1 MAKKIL
7 ISTGIFSPDIGG
19 PASYANELC
28 QKLSGEFSFTVL
40 TYSSAIKHPEDKKYP
55 YKVVRVW
62 RKMPSLLRYGIYFF
76 RVIFEARRHDLILVL
91 TTFSGGI
98 PGIFASRL
106 FKKKVFVRI
115 AGDKVWETV
124 ATKKKTR
131 LLIDEFQKSRKSR
144 LVNFLFRLQ
153 GWVCKKADKV
163 IVPSEY
169 LASIVK
175 DWGVSS
181 QKIEVIYNGVDF
193 KPAEMTSQE
202 ARIKI
207 GISGNILL
215 SVGRLVPWKGFKM
228 LVKIMPELLKI
239 NQFFRLVIV
248 GDGPELKDLKTMVKN
263 LSLEKKVYL
272 VGKKTKEELAI
283 FLRAADIFVLN
294 TGYEGF
300 SHQIL
305 EAMVSGL
312 PVITT
317 FSGGNKEIIHQGENG
332 FMVKYNDEFNLLEA
346 IKTLW
351 NNKDLR
357 QKFTDNGL
365 KTSGYFSIDK
375 MIKETT
381 EILS

>member
-1 MAKKIL
+1 
-7 ISTGIFSPDIGG
+7 
-19 PASYANELC
+19 
-28 QKLSGEFSFTVL
+28 
-40 TYSSAIKHPEDKKYP
+40 
-55 YKVVRVW
+55 
-62 RKMPSLLRYGIYFF
+62 MPKLLRYGIYFF
-76 RVIFEARRHDLILVL
+76 RVILEARRHDLILIL

-98 PGIFASRL
+98 PGVFASRL
-106 FKKKVFVRI
+106 FKKKIFVRI

-124 ATKKKTR
+124 ATKKKTN